1 MPIECLP
8 CSIPSYGPS
17 SAAHSPASARQP
29 STTYATHLTLGS
41 AHAKTILS
49 QVLLVPTTE
58 TLLNSRDKES
68 NTSYVDLSGSEDFL
82 ASHVLRVPGG
92 VGPNNHVKDA
102 GSFRETRGKAKQ
114 FTTANGRTVIV
125 KDAFVYS
132 NKGAK
137 GRCLYATYSRADRM
151 QDSRR

>member
-1 MPIECLP
+1 V
-8 CSIPSYGPS
+8 
-17 SAAHSPASARQP
+17 HSPASASRLN
-29 STTYATHLTLGS
+29 TTYALEIATEIVADTDYCV
-41 AHAKTILS
+41 

-58 TLLNSRDKES
+58 VLLTSRDKET
-68 NTSYVDLSGSEDFL
+68 NTLYADLSGSEDFL

-125 KDAFVYS
+125 KDAFIYS
-132 NKGAK
+132 NKGVQTCAAFTWDERAYK
-137 GRCLYATYSRADRM
+137 IQVSRH
-151 QDSRR
+151 